1 MVDSDYDEEDPNH
14 EGSLNANEVHDLS
27 EGENNET
34 SSASEEEDE
43 NSGGYARVQVE
54 LQEYTKKC
62 QNSDLSE
69 NTDKLDR
76 DQADPDG
83 RK

>member
-1 MVDSDYDEEDPNH
+1 M
-14 EGSLNANEVHDLS
+14 NANEVHDFS

-34 SSASEEEDE
+34 SSASGEEGE
-43 NSGGYARVQVE
+43 NNGGYAQVQVE

-69 NTDKLDR
+69 NTEKMGMGQR
-76 DQADPDG
+76 EPIADG
-83 RK
+83 KQ